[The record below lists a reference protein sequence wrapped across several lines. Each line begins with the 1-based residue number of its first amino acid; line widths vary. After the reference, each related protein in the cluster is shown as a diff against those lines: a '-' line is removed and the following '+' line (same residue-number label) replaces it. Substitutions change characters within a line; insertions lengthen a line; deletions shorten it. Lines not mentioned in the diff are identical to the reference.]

1 MKQPIFSVS
10 PIRDEGGEAQ
20 RKHLNKDTQNSPAI
34 RLRSEV
40 NTLCFP
46 LFFLSKRS
54 SSQTIECRKM
64 RRQGNQTVEAVWR
77 VIPHPAYGRPGPL
90 AHRIHRAEEQL
101 ITERGLPIEN
111 PVSFTIHNLCRR
123 AGIAAGGTEY
133 LKVKQALLSIKAT
146 QVESRGA
153 FYAKSQRSFV
163 DDVFSIYERIVFTG
177 EQLPDGT
184 IADSNRLWLG
194 SRFLENLNSLYVK
207 PLNYRFYLQLRT
219 PIARRLYELL
229 GVKFFGVAGNRQ
241 PWIRY
246 RYSTLCELLPM
257 TKHGYRSQMKQQLNT
272 AHRELLEGGF
282 LADVKLSAI
291 SQPRDWHIKYVA
303 GERAL
308 KEISAVK
315 TQSSKPT
322 NNKKNWRASSGQPGF
337 PPQREGGRTPSAAH
351 SL

>member
-1 MKQPIFSVS
+1 MMQPILSAS
-10 PIRDEGGEAQ
+10 SSSGGGKDQ
-20 RKHLNKDTQNSPAI
+20 RKNMCKDTHNLPAI

-54 SSQTIECRKM
+54 RAQTIECRKVQ
-64 RRQGNQTVEAVWR
+64 RRGNQSVEAVWR

-90 AHRIHRAEEQL
+90 AHRIHRAVEQL

-257 TKHGYRSQMKQQLNT
+257 TKHGYRSQMKQQLDT